1 MNISL
6 TSTNVQHYA
15 EQLHAAIIQ
24 ENTLVFVHAHWCP
37 YTVQL
42 YPVWRAVK
50 KNLYGNTSLRIYE
63 IDDGAIGW
71 IRQNKK
77 QLYQRIAEQFH
88 PDPQFKVFFPTV
100 LMFVN
105 GRRRKFTKERTQDN
119 ITQWI
124 SKLLATS
131 RTRVRVVKNIRRVV
145 PVTPKTT
152 TKRPKQ
158 QQQSKTTKQSLKE
171 NIDDAFKR
179 LLLK

>member
-15 EQLHAAIIQ
+15 EQLHAAILQ
-24 ENTLVFVHAHWCP
+24 ENTLIFVHAHWCP
-37 YTVQL
+37 YTVQF

-50 KNLYGNTSLRIYE
+50 KTLYGNTTLRIYE

-77 QLYQRIAEQFH
+77 QLYQRIGEQFY

-119 ITQWI
+119 ITTWI

-131 RTRVRVVKNIRRVV
+131 RTRIRTVTKTRRVV
-145 PVTPKTT
+145 PTIPKTPI
-152 TKRPKQ
+152 KRPT
-158 QQQSKTTKQSLKE
+158 QSKTPKKSLKE
-171 NIDDAFKR
+171 SIDDAFKR